1 MRYLALACDYDGTLA
16 EGGWVDKSTLRALER
31 CRASG
36 RHLVLVTGREL
47 PDLQG
52 VFPHLALFERVV
64 AENGALLYRPSSN
77 EETILGE
84 RPPERFI
91 WELRN
96 RNVIPLSV
104 GKVIV
109 ATWQPNETLIVDLIR
124 DLGLELQVIFNKGA
138 VMVLPSG
145 VNKALGLKA
154 ALKEMGLS
162 PHNTVGIGDAENDHA
177 FLALCECS
185 VAVANGLAPL
195 KERSDFVTQAPRGA
209 GVAELIDE
217 LVTTDLET
225 REPQLKRQR
234 IPLGTRIDGAEL
246 HVDPFGENLL
256 VAGPSGSGKSS
267 LVMSVLETL
276 TERGYQFCI
285 VDPEGDYPAFA
296 GALVLGDS
304 RQEPNMEDLVTLLEK
319 PEQNAVV
326 NLLGVPL
333 DHRPEFFMQMLER
346 LQQLRARTGRPHWL
360 ILDEAHHVVPS
371 SSSRTNAG
379 FSQYCQ
385 STMFITVHPE
395 HVSPVVLSCVR
406 GVVAV
411 GKRTDQ
417 TLRSYGEAVG
427 EEPPETRVA
436 LESGEGWFWQRSEK
450 TAVRFRVVPPRS
462 ERRRHQR
469 KYAEGSLSPE
479 KSFYF
484 RGPEGKLNLRAQNL
498 AVFLQLAEGVD
509 DATWL
514 HHLRQGDYSRWFR
527 ESIKDEPLAVEAA
540 RAEAQP
546 GASVHETRV
555 RIKEEI
561 EKRYTGPP

>member
-16 EGGWVDKSTLRALER
+16 EGGRVDEGTLHALER

-47 PDLQG
+47 SDLQG

-64 AENGALLYRPSSN
+64 AENGALLYRPSSD
-77 EETILGE
+77 EEKLLGE

-91 WELRN
+91 RELHSH
-96 RNVIPLSV
+96 NVIPLSV

-124 DLGLELQVIFNKGA
+124 DLELELQVIFNKGA

-154 ALKEMGLS
+154 ALNEMGLS

-177 FLALCECS
+177 FLTLCECS

-195 KERSDFVTQAPRGA
+195 KERADFATKAPCGA
-209 GVAELIDE
+209 GVAEMIDE
-217 LVTTDLET
+217 LVTTDLKM
-225 REPQLKRQR
+225 REPLLKRQR
-234 IPLGTRIDGAEL
+234 ILLGTCIDGSRL

-256 VAGPSGSGKSS
+256 VAGQSGSGKSS
-267 LVMSVLETL
+267 LVMSVLESL
-276 TERGYQFCI
+276 TELGYQFCI
-285 VDPEGDYPAFA
+285 VDPEGDYAAFA

-304 RQEPNMEDLVTLLEK
+304 RQEPSMEELVTLLEK

-333 DHRPEFFMQMLER
+333 DQRPEFFIQLLER

-360 ILDEAHHVVPS
+360 IFDEAHQFVAS
-371 SSSRTNAG
+371 SSIRTNAG

-385 STMFITVHPE
+385 SAMFITVHPE
-395 HVSPVVLSCVR
+395 HVAPEVLSCVR
-406 GVVAV
+406 GIVTV
-411 GKRTDQ
+411 GKRAGQ
-417 TLRSYGEAVG
+417 TLRSYGEVVG
-427 EEPPETRVA
+427 EEAPEMRIA
-436 LESGEGWFWQRSEK
+436 LESGEGWLWRRSDK
-450 TAVRFRVVPPRS
+450 TAVRFRLAQPHS

-498 AVFLQLAEGVD
+498 AVFLQLADGID

-527 ESIKDEPLAVEAA
+527 ESIKDEALAVDAA
-540 RAEAQP
+540 RAEALT
-546 GASVHETRV
+546 GASAHETRV

-561 EKRYTGPP
+561 EKRYTGPA